1 MEIVLVS
8 VERHMKRADGPQQ
21 TMGQRPVEPWRITA
35 DGKSAYTRPRDD
47 SDKGLKANNP

>member
-21 TMGQRPVEPWRITA
+21 TMDYRPGGA
-35 DGKSAYTRPRDD
+35 
-47 SDKGLKANNP
+47 LKDNC